1 MAAKMRLTTRT
12 PIVVMLLVL
21 LLPASVLPAH
31 PDDPWDDRIDPACCP
46 YPEHDPRDYNWPY
59 SHFQYSEV
67 IPDVIGSFVSMCDLN
82 LTYASAAVGNG
93 GIDVEYGK
101 LLSPSAV
108 VRAPAVAFALEP
120 DRGPTTLHTL
130 LMVDPD
136 VPFRDAPSDGEWVHW
151 LVYNIPGNAT
161 AKGTTLVEYSPPAPK
176 PCPASDRLCLR
187 EHRVIFILWEQPHG
201 PLVLQPED
209 VRIAAGVSTG
219 RARYKARDFAARHRL
234 GLQIAMN
241 FFETYHDAG
250 DGKFGA
256 QPWWHVRDAES
267 LAKVSHLV
275 AHVERSKPAAAK
287 GKEDL

>member
-1 MAAKMRLTTRT
+1 MYNYPYLHFLSQHGSHAPMRFTSASPFVLQ
-12 PIVVMLLVL
+12 LLL

-93 GIDVEYGK
+93 GVNVEYGK
-101 LLSPSAV
+101 PLSPSAV
-108 VRAPAVAFALEP
+108 ARAPAVAFALEP

-151 LVYNIPGNAT
+151 LVYDIPGNAT

-201 PLVLQPED
+201 PLVLLLP
-209 VRIAAGVSTG
+209 
-219 RARYKARDFAARHRL
+219 
-234 GLQIAMN
+234 
-241 FFETYHDAG
+241 
-250 DGKFGA
+250 
-256 QPWWHVRDAES
+256 
-267 LAKVSHLV
+267 
-275 AHVERSKPAAAK
+275 
-287 GKEDL
+287 